1 MDPWSD
7 SFLET
12 NVPLLELIETAKGG
26 HEKEVKEAA
35 QVVWEHASKFSEVI
49 NLACCISNN
58 EEYIQVVQTSVS
70 LLETL
75 SPEDSN
81 AALAVEAK
89 AESELS
95 QEYVDLLKEEWE
107 KPVHVLTEC
116 VNDVISTDD
125 FLPVSESHILEYM
138 NRCVIVPHEND
149 MDGLYHRAVTI

>member
-1 MDPWSD
+1 M
-7 SFLET
+7 
-12 NVPLLELIETAKGG
+12 
-26 HEKEVKEAA
+26 
-35 QVVWEHASKFSEVI
+35 
-49 NLACCISNN
+49 ACCISNN

-75 SPEDSN
+75 FPEDID
-81 AALAVEAK
+81 AALAVSGK